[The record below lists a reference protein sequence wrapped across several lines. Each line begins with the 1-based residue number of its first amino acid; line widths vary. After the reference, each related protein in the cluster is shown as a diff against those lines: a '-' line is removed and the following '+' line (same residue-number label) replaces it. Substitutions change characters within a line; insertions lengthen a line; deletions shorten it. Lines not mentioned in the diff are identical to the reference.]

1 MVAPPVGAWIE
12 IFFWFLSL
20 RMISSLPPWERGL
33 KSGIATKV
41 DRNVFVA
48 PPVGA
53 WIEIVSLIT
62 IIDPSGVAPPV
73 GAWIEIGVSD
83 MREILF
89 KASLPPWE
97 RGLKYHFSRRIPHPT
112 ESLPSRK
119 VN

>member
-1 MVAPPVGAWIE
+1 M
-12 IFFWFLSL
+12 
-20 RMISSLPPWERGL
+20 

-97 RGLKYHFSRRIPHPT
+97 RGLKSQSQSHYPG
-112 ESLPSRK
+112 
-119 VN
+119 NG

>member
-1 MVAPPVGAWIE
+1 MGAWIE

-73 GAWIEIGVSD
+73 GAWIEILISIRD
-83 MREILF
+83 QI
-89 KASLPPWE
+89 SL
-97 RGLKYHFSRRIPHPT
+97 SRRSPRG
-112 ESLPSRK
+112 S
-119 VN
+119 VD